1 MLLSNTIP
9 VVMERGAPYLLHH
22 LDGSNLDSYEVIEH
36 PRIKG
41 FYQRVKSLVQAGCIA
56 KRGDRHYLT
65 TTEPLRVGLHSIA
78 VKQDIDPIALV
89 DMHMPKERSYA

>member
-9 VVMERGAPYLLHH
+9 VVLERGSPYLLHH
-22 LDGSNLDSYEVIEH
+22 LDGSNLDSYDVIEH

-41 FYQRVKSLVQAGCIA
+41 FYQRVKSLVQSGCIA

-65 TTEPLRVGLHSIA
+65 TVQPLNVGLHSIT

-89 DMHMPKERSYA
+89 DMHTPKDYIYA

>member
-9 VVMERGAPYLLHH
+9 VIMERAAPYLVSH
-22 LDGSNLDSYEVIEH
+22 LDGSNLDSFDVIEH

-41 FYQRVKSLVQAGCIA
+41 FFQRVRTLVQAGCIA
-56 KRGDRHYLT
+56 KRGQRHYLT
-65 TTEPLRVGLHSIA
+65 TIEPLRVGLHSIA

-89 DMHMPKERSYA
+89 DMHMPKEYIYA